1 MLSHFTHPMF
11 LGCMDA
17 QCLCFV
23 GNTSCIILE
32 EDDSRC
38 VSAPR
43 AGLPVSLVTTA
54 QMFGGNTA
62 KAGLEA
68 H

>member
-11 LGCMDA
+11 LGCINA

-23 GNTSCIILE
+23 GSMLSIILE

-54 QMFGGNTA
+54 QMFRGNTA